1 MRYNHYL
8 EQMRGI
14 RFGKEYLDYYVV
26 YDMND
31 NIISFCNDLDE
42 LSNFLNKEKKI
53 LKFRFKTKDVV
64 YVKVPN
70 LIKIYKF
77 S

>member
-1 MRYNHYL
+1 M
-8 EQMRGI
+8 E
-14 RFGKEYLDYYVV
+14 YYVI
-26 YDMND
+26 YDNND
-31 NIISFCNDLDE
+31 NVVALCENLDE
-42 LSNFLNKEKKI
+42 LSRFVKKEKKI
-53 LKFRFKTKDVV
+53 LKFRFKTKDIV

>member
-1 MRYNHYL
+1 M
-8 EQMRGI
+8 EQMTGI
-14 RFGKEYLDYYVV
+14 RFGKEILEYYIV

-31 NIISFCNDLDE
+31 NVIALCENLEE
-42 LSNFLNKEKKI
+42 LSKFVNKEKKI
-53 LKFRFKTKDVV
+53 LKFRFKTNDML

>member
-1 MRYNHYL
+1 M
-8 EQMRGI
+8 
-14 RFGKEYLDYYVV
+14 DYFVI
-26 YDMND
+26 YDKND
-31 NIISFCNDLDE
+31 NLIALCENLDE
-42 LSNFLNKEKKI
+42 LCKFVNKEKKI

-77 S
+77 N